1 MRKIEQYRRA
11 QLANRQAMPSL
22 DGVTAK
28 SDAPSV
34 SP

>member
-11 QLANRQAMPSL
+11 QPANRQAMPSHG
-22 DGVTAK
+22 GVMAK
-28 SDAPSV
+28 SAV